1 VVGRLSIKLASFKI
15 ERGTTLGFLERLVGS
30 QTVGGTIL
38 TQFRLWPLSFLAF
51 GLVLLWLLS
60 PLGSQA
66 ILRTLSTTLTSINS
80 TTNITYIS
88 TRQASYSGTSQFYDE
103 WFPGFAGLFG
113 ASLLAPQPVKVGS
126 SDLWR
131 NVKIPILSNTTS
143 TDWSP
148 VSQDDTVAYTSLFGI
163 PISGPNSGT
172 GNTTFT
178 IESTYISLS
187 CFNRTSNV
195 TRAPTTEDSLS
206 ISPRLPPKFNN
217 PGLISTAGPF
227 IAAQNVTATTEWAVG
242 YLGIDITDLL
252 PSNTTLPSL
261 DALPSH
267 TTTEPPGLLLYQD
280 FSGSRNVTSIFCT
293 PSQNYVES
301 QILCTPDFAT
311 APTSQSC
318 VVVAQRRSSLPN
330 APISLTYMSFK
341 EVFLGISELLSQSYQ
356 TINGVDLLQN
366 YLFSPNDNAFIQST
380 RYAKTSEL
388 ESRFDDVDL
397 GLFGERLGAVL
408 NTFLQGSQLN
418 ASLFITGSDL
428 PSPET
433 PAITNASF
441 LSGIPAVSPVLTIP
455 GNSTTNEIVFAAS
468 YIWLGLF
475 LGATTAMLLSAIA
488 AAVLSHLTI
497 LPQYLNSVSSLVRES
512 GNVGMPPGGANL
524 SGMQKSRR
532 LKNLGVM
539 LGDIGEVSDGWSVG
553 TGVRM
558 GVSVLGLG
566 TRDGETRR
574 VGRERMFI

>member
-30 QTVGGTIL
+30 QTVGGAIL

-51 GLVLLWLLS
+51 GLILLWLLS

-88 TRQASYSGTSQFYDE
+88 TRQPSYSGTSQFYNE
-103 WFPGFAGLFG
+103 WFSGFAGLFG
-113 ASLLAPQPVKVGS
+113 ASLLASQPVKVGP
-126 SDLWR
+126 SDLWG

-143 TDWSP
+143 SDWSP
-148 VSQDDTVAYTSLFGI
+148 VPQDDTVTYTSLFGI
-163 PISGPNSGT
+163 PISGPSSET

-195 TRAPTTEDSLS
+195 TRAPTEDSLT
-206 ISPRLPPKFNN
+206 ISPRLSPKFYN

-227 IAAQNVTATTEWAVG
+227 IAAQNVTATTEWAIG

-280 FSGSRNVTSIFCT
+280 FSGLRNVTSIFCT

-301 QILCTPDFAT
+301 QILCTTDFAT
-311 APTSQSC
+311 EPTSQSC
-318 VVVAQRRSSLPN
+318 SVIAQRLSSLPN
-330 APISLTYMSFK
+330 APVSLTYMSFK

-356 TINGVDLLQN
+356 TINGIDLLQN
-366 YLFSPNDNAFIQST
+366 YLFSPNDNAFIQNT
-380 RYAKTSEL
+380 RYAKTSED
-388 ESRFDDVDL
+388 ESRFGDVDL

-418 ASLFITGSDL
+418 ASLFLTGSDL

-433 PAITNASF
+433 PATTNSSF
-441 LSGIPAVSPVLTIP
+441 LSGIQAVSPILTIP
-455 GNSTTNEIVFAAS
+455 GDSTTNERVFAVS

-532 LKNLGVM
+532 LKTLGVM

-566 TRDGETRR
+566 KRDGETRR